1 MTIEVHNPPLLIQEK
16 EFQKKKKTR
25 EEPNPIVLR

>member
-16 EFQKKKKTR
+16 EFQKKKQEKSQTQ
-25 EEPNPIVLR
+25 LY

>member
-16 EFQKKKKTR
+16 EFQKKKKQEKSQTR
-25 EEPNPIVLR
+25 LY